1 MILLLSFDVR
11 RQGGIERLS
20 LQVQRSLERRGEQ
33 VVLLCPQRL
42 ASGALG
48 RLLGRLRF
56 LICLGWWLPQAQ
68 HILCMHALLLKPVLW
83 LQHLRP
89 RQQSLFCWLHGIEVW
104 GEALKPVAG
113 ALPRCS
119 VLIAS
124 SSFTRDQLLAAPGSW
139 PPIEVVHPMADLIDA
154 RQPLQPLP
162 ESMRLLTVARMD
174 AGERYK
180 GHLLVLQAL
189 RQLKESQALPES
201 LQWRVVGQG
210 NDRQALEQQCKDWGL
225 MPWVRFLGGISD
237 AALKQ
242 ELRSC
247 SLLVMPSSFAI
258 EADGRSCG
266 EGFGIVYLE
275 AAQAGR
281 ASIACR
287 LGGQS
292 DLIVDGLTGWLIEPA
307 SSELAEL
314 LLRLA
319 HKPEDLV
326 AAGEQAQQRALAHFS
341 QASFDQALAGAL
353 QSC

>member
-33 VVLLCPQRL
+33 VVLLCPHRL
-42 ASGALG
+42 GPGSLG

-56 LICLGWWLPQAQ
+56 LLCLAWWLPQAQ
-68 HILCMHALLLKPVLW
+68 HILSMHALLLKPVLW
-83 LQHLRP
+83 LQPLRP
-89 RQQSLFCWLHGIEVW
+89 QQQRLFCWLHGIEVW
-104 GEALKPVAG
+104 GAALKPVAD
-113 ALPRCS
+113 ALLRCS
-119 VLIAS
+119 GLIAS
-124 SSFTRDQLLAAPGSW
+124 SSFTRDQLLAAAGSW
-139 PPIEVVHPMADLIDA
+139 PSIVVVHPMADLIDA
-154 RQPLQPLP
+154 RQPIQPLP
-162 ESMRLLTVARMD
+162 QGMRLLTVARMD

-180 GHLLVLQAL
+180 GHRVVLLAL
-189 RQLKESQALPES
+189 RELKESQALPET
-201 LQWRVVGQG
+201 LQWRVVGEG
-210 NDRQALEQQCKDWGL
+210 NDRLAIEQQCKDWGL
-225 MPWVRFLGGISD
+225 MPWVRFLGGITDSE
-237 AALKQ
+237 LEQ

-247 SLLVMPSSFAI
+247 SLLLMPSAFAI
-258 EADGRSCG
+258 EADGRACG

-281 ASIACR
+281 ASVGCKV
-287 LGGQS
+287 GGQS
-292 DLIVDGLTGWLIEPA
+292 DLIMDGSTGWLIEPDPR
-307 SSELAEL
+307 ELAEL

-353 QSC
+353 QSF

>member
-42 ASGALG
+42 GAGPLG

-68 HILCMHALLLKPVLW
+68 LILCMHALLLKPVLW
-83 LQHLRP
+83 LQRLRP
-89 RQQSLFCWLHGIEVW
+89 QQQPLFCWLHGIEVW
-104 GEALKPVAG
+104 GGALKPVAG
-113 ALPRCS
+113 ALHACS
-119 VLIAS
+119 GLIAS
-124 SSFTRDQLLAAPGSW
+124 SSFTRDQLLAAAGSW
-139 PPIEVVHPMADLIDA
+139 PSIQVVHPMADLIDP
-154 RQPLQPLP
+154 REPVQPLP
-162 ESMRLLTVARMD
+162 DGLRLLTVARMD

-180 GHLLVLQAL
+180 GHRLVLQAL
-189 RQLKESQALPES
+189 RQLKESQALPET
-201 LQWRVVGQG
+201 LQWRVVGEG
-210 NDRQALEQQCKDWGL
+210 NDRRAIEQQCKDWGL

-237 AALKQ
+237 SELEQ

-247 SLLVMPSSFAI
+247 SLLLMPSAFGL
-258 EADGRSCG
+258 EADGRACG

-281 ASIACR
+281 ASVGCTQ
-287 LGGQS
+287 GGQS
-292 DLIVDGLTGWLIEPA
+292 DLIVDGSTGWLIEPD

-314 LLRLA
+314 LLQLTN
-319 HKPEDLV
+319 KPEDLV

-353 QSC
+353 RSC

>member
-20 LQVQRSLERRGEQ
+20 LQVQRSLERRGEK

-42 ASGALG
+42 GAGPLG

-83 LQHLRP
+83 LQRLRP
-89 RQQSLFCWLHGIEVW
+89 QQQRLFCWLHGIEVW
-104 GEALKPVAG
+104 GAALKPLAG
-113 ALPRCS
+113 ALQRCS
-119 VLIAS
+119 GLIAS
-124 SSFTRDQLLAAPGSW
+124 SSFTRDQLLAAAGSW
-139 PPIEVVHPMADLIDA
+139 PSIQVVHPMADLIDA
-154 RQPLQPLP
+154 RQPVQPLP
-162 ESMRLLTVARMD
+162 DGMRLLTVARMD

-180 GHLLVLQAL
+180 GHRLILQAL
-189 RQLKESQALPES
+189 RQLKESHALPET
-201 LQWRVVGQG
+201 LQWRVVGAG
-210 NDRQALEQQCKDWGL
+210 NDRRAIEQECKDWGL
-225 MPWVRFLGGISD
+225 MPWVNFLGGISD
-237 AALKQ
+237 SELEQ

-247 SLLVMPSSFAI
+247 SLLVMPSAFAI
-258 EADGRSCG
+258 EADGRACG

-292 DLIVDGLTGWLIEPA
+292 DLIVDGSTGWLIEPDP
-307 SSELAEL
+307 SELAEL

-326 AAGEQAQQRALAHFS
+326 AAGEQARQRALAHFS

-353 QSC
+353 RSC